1 MPDDFLSTL
10 IDDGEDT
17 LDTRITLHEEFPT
30 VIDNTMISCYRGC
43 ERKFWLEFIYGLR
56 PVRPSIHLHAGG
68 VYARGLEDL
77 RKAYYGDG
85 VPLSDALQ
93 AAFTGATEEWG
104 DKQWPTDSVK
114 SFPRIIEAI
123 VAYSQEYP
131 LDTDILKPHM
141 TALGPS
147 VEFTFAIPIP
157 DTAHPITG
165 EPLLYGGR
173 FDMLANYRD
182 EMLVVHDDKTCSAL
196 GAQWAKQWRLRSQFT
211 GYMWAARMYGF
222 DVTATTVRGCALLR
236 SSIKFG
242 DAITYRPQWM
252 IDEWLE
258 GMILTA
264 KEMTAKWERHSDP
277 TLRERQYAKQFGDT
291 CSHYGGCAFLDLC
304 DKEVWKQWV
313 EGNYIETRWNPT
325 AKDPEVRVVG
335 DSPDGTPS

>member
-1 MPDDFLSTL
+1 
-10 IDDGEDT
+10 
-17 LDTRITLHEEFPT
+17 
-30 VIDNTMISCYRGC
+30 
-43 ERKFWLEFIYGLR
+43 
-56 PVRPSIHLHAGG
+56 
-68 VYARGLEDL
+68 LEDL
-77 RKAYYGDG
+77 RKAYYGAG
-85 VPLSDALQ
+85 VPTSEALQ
-93 AAFTGATEEWG
+93 AAFKGATEEWG
-104 DKQWPTDSVK
+104 DKDWPTDTVK

-123 VAYSQEYP
+123 VAYTQEYP
-131 LDTDILKPHM
+131 LADDILKPHM

-211 GYMWAARMYGF
+211 GYMWAAQQYGYE
-222 DVTATTVRGCALLR
+222 VQATTVRGCALLK

-252 IDEWLE
+252 IDEWLD
-258 GMILTA
+258 GMIETA
-264 KEMTAKWERHSDP
+264 REMCMKWEEDQDLPDRGF
-277 TLRERQYAKQFGDT
+277 QKQFGDT

-304 DKEVWKQWV
+304 DKEHWKKWV
-313 EGNYIETRWNPT
+313 EGNYVEVRWNPT
-325 AKDPEVRVVG
+325 DKDPEIAVPG
-335 DSPDGTPS
+335 DSHV